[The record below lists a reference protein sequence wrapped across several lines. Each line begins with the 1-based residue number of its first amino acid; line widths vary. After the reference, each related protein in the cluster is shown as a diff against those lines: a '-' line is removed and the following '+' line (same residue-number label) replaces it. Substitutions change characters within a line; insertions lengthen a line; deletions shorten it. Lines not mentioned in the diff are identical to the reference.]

1 MSTSLGKFRHLTQS
15 STSAGHF
22 VVLAIDHRANLLDSL
37 NKHSPTPITDHEFRQ
52 FKLQVMKHLLPSA
65 SAVLT
70 DPAYGIGPGITEGVI
85 NGQVGIL
92 APLEITN
99 YDVHPSRRMT
109 QFIKDWSVAKIKR
122 VGGTGVKL
130 LLYYHPGDSVASEKR
145 NLVSQIVEQ
154 CGYHDIPLYLEPIAY
169 SLDTQ
174 RPLDK
179 LELRQI
185 VVESART
192 FSALGVDI
200 LKLEFPVN
208 PLQET
213 DEAAWLSACQ
223 EVDAACK
230 VPWTILSAGTNY
242 ETFRRQAII
251 ACQSGASGVIVG
263 RSVWSE
269 AVELQGDQRAHFLQT
284 VARQRMEDLSHVCTT
299 CATDWHSKISLP
311 QSTPVWYETYGNE

>member
-1 MSTSLGKFRHLTQS
+1 MTSLGKYRHLTQS
-15 STSAGHF
+15 STSQGHF
-22 VVLAIDHRANLLDSL
+22 VVLAIDHRANLFAAL
-37 NKHSPTPITDHEFRQ
+37 NKHSPTPVNDHEFSQ
-52 FKLQVMKHLLPSA
+52 FKLQIMKHLIPAA

-70 DPAYGIGPGITEGVI
+70 DPAYGIGPGIAEGVI

-92 APLEITN
+92 APLEVTN
-99 YDVHPSRRMT
+99 YDVHPSQRLT
-109 QFIKDWSVAKIKR
+109 QLIKDWSVAKIKR

-130 LLYYHPGDSVASEKR
+130 LLYYHPDDSVASEKR
-145 NLVSQIVEQ
+145 ELVSQIVEQ
-154 CGYHDIPLYLEPIAY
+154 CSYHDIPLYLEPIAY

-174 RPLDK
+174 RPLNN

-185 VVESART
+185 VVESVRT

-208 PLQET
+208 ALQEP
-213 DEAAWLSACQ
+213 DEAIWLSACQ
-223 EVDAACK
+223 EVDTACH

-263 RSVWSE
+263 RSVWNE
-269 AVELQGDQRAHFLQT
+269 AVELQGDQRTHFLQT
-284 VARQRMEDLSHVCTT
+284 VARQRMEDLLHICTSY
-299 CATDWHSKISLP
+299 ATNWHSKIELP
-311 QSTPVWYETYGNE
+311 QITPDWYETYGNE